1 MEVAKIRSILE
12 SLLFV
17 SGEPLKIS
25 RLVKLIGSEKSEI
38 EAALADLEKF
48 YADNVGG
55 LVLLRKDDEVQLA
68 TRPENSGFVDQLF
81 KSEIQEALSPAALEV
96 LSIIA
101 YRSPITR
108 AEIEMIRGVNCSYTI
123 RNLLMRG
130 LIDRVDNPKDSR
142 GYIYKVSFELLKKL
156 GVENI
161 QKLPDFENLS
171 KDERV
176 DSIIKQAGPA
186 PGMIV
191 AGPAEAEVKEDE

>member
-1 MEVAKIRSILE
+1 MEITKIRSILE

-17 SGEPLKIS
+17 SGEPLKIP
-25 RLVKLIGSEKSEI
+25 RLVKIVGIERGEI
-38 EAALADLEKF
+38 EAALEDLEKF
-48 YADNVGG
+48 YADSAGG

-68 TRPENSGFVDQLF
+68 TRPDNSEFVDQLF

-123 RNLLMRG
+123 RNLLLRG
-130 LIDRVDNPKDSR
+130 LIDRIDNPKDSR

-176 DSIIKQAGPA
+176 DSIIKQAEPVPDSITG
-186 PGMIV
+186 
-191 AGPAEAEVKEDE
+191 GPAEAESK